1 MKYLIKEKR
10 EALGMTQRKL
20 ANALN
25 VTATAL
31 NNWENGVA
39 EPRAKVLPA
48 LARALQCK
56 HIDELYP
63 EEERP

>member
-1 MKYLIKEKR
+1 
-10 EALGMTQRKL
+10 MTQRKL
-20 ANALN
+20 AKALN
-25 VTATAL
+25 ITATAL